1 MMQNAGEAY
10 VLADSSKAKPRAIV
24 KYAEWKELTGLL
36 TDDQLDRQVLSSLK
50 KELNVIVVDT
60 KEEE

>member
-1 MMQNAGEAY
+1 M
-10 VLADSSKAKPRAIV
+10 

>member
-1 MMQNAGEAY
+1 M
-10 VLADSSKAKPRAIV
+10 LADSSKAKTRAIV